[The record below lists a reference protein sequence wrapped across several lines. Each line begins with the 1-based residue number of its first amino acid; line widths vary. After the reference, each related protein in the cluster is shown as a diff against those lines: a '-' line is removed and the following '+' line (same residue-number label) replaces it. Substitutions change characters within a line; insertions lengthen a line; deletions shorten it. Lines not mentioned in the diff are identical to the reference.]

1 MSVPRLSCC
10 QDLKP
15 YVANLTDF
23 EPEAH
28 VNRQVENLRAENE
41 MLQRCLRESKN
52 PKAFENYLRS
62 KTTL

>member
-1 MSVPRLSCC
+1 MRVRGSAAK
-10 QDLKP
+10 DLKP

-28 VNRQVENLRAENE
+28 VKRQVDNLKAENE

-52 PKAFENYLRS
+52 PKAFESYLRS

>member
-1 MSVPRLSCC
+1 M
-10 QDLKP
+10 
-15 YVANLTDF
+15 ANLTDF